1 MSMYST
7 NVTGAEFGQLFR
19 LCDILDSMY
28 QTAVGGESTVRP
40 GMERDAQDAFKSIA
54 NFIEMLTDE
63 KVMEIHAL
71 MTMGYNSDE
80 SYEVNLSDARANF
93 SEFSRS
99 QVSGKGSNLKGYIET
114 GLHKRNVQR
123 GQ

>member
-1 MSMYST
+1 MNSS
-7 NVTGAEFGQLFR
+7 NVTGAKFGQLFR

-28 QTAVGGESTVRP
+28 QTAVGGEVTVRP
-40 GMERDAQDAFKSIA
+40 GMERNAQDAFNSIV
-54 NFIEMLTDE
+54 NFIELLTDE
-63 KVMEIHAL
+63 KVMEIQAL
-71 MTMGYNSDE
+71 MSMGYNSDE
-80 SYEVNLSDARANF
+80 SYEVNLNDARANF

-114 GLHKRNVQR
+114 GLRKRNEQR